1 MDEFEETGLTPTPAH
16 RLEGVPRVAESP
28 LHLECQL
35 HDTMEVGD
43 GSYGASTPVMCSGA
57 ARVECDSACVWR
69 SLLLPGTMVVG
80 NVVHVGIAPEC
91 YDEATGRIRSEQL
104 QTVSRLG
111 GMDYGDAVVRAT
123 VRDDTV
129 WSEDHW

>member
-1 MDEFEETGLTPTPAH
+1 MGNTEQLSTPRPTTAGREFPSHVDEFEETGLTPTPAH

-57 ARVECDSACVWR
+57 ARVECDCVCVR
-69 SLLLPGTMVVG
+69 VCVSLLFFQVPWWLAMLCML
-80 NVVHVGIAPEC
+80 A
-91 YDEATGRIRSEQL
+91 
-104 QTVSRLG
+104 
-111 GMDYGDAVVRAT
+111 
-123 VRDDTV
+123 
-129 WSEDHW
+129 